1 MVDQQCPDPYPYS
14 KTDQR
19 CGGHGTRARPDIDHR
34 GVVLRNINHL
44 RIRRLNY
51 INCLAR
57 RLLHL
62 HLLFRGAAQSARVI
76 SLISQALNRSR
87 DCSLIRREGL
97 TDGRIIV
104 DILRHHVEHLRKIDE
119 RDKCRIESLL
129 LRCIRQC
136 CARQRRIL
144 RQPVIHIQ
152 NFLRIGR
159 SRGDLRKQRIGIK
172 RDRRQQLIQ
181 FLR

>member
-1 MVDQQCPDPYPYS
+1 MVDQQCPNSNPYS

-19 CGGHGTRARPDIDHR
+19 CGGHCTGAWPDIDHR
-34 GVVLRNINHL
+34 RIVLRNIHHL

-57 RLLHL
+57 SLLHL
-62 HLLFRGAAQSARVI
+62 HLLFRGAAQSARAI

-87 DCSLIRREGL
+87 DCSLIRRECL
-97 TDGRIIV
+97 TDGCIIV
-104 DILRHHVEHLRKIDE
+104 DILRHHLEHLRKIDQ

-129 LRCIRQC
+129 LRRIRQC

-159 SRGDLRKQRIGIK
+159 SRGDLRK
-172 RDRRQQLIQ
+172 
-181 FLR
+181 